1 MKAFPTGGDHR
12 HKALRVTKP
21 RAKGTV
27 CPPGIGQLTP
37 LVMALGFASAV
48 ALVASPVSANAAR
61 PDVATASQ
69 PTAATQIQ
77 LSKIAAGQGGFA
89 INGQAAGDDSGHS
102 VAGAGDVNGDGLA
115 DLIVG
120 APQATVNG
128 VKYSGKGY
136 VIFGKPGLESVDLND
151 IAAGKGGFVIN
162 GLSKADSATSVA
174 GAGDVNGDGLADVII
189 MNAPFGGKG
198 QNFVIFG
205 KADTAAVELSAVQSG
220 AGGGFMITGFDPS
233 EYDANVAAAG
243 DVNGDGLADLI
254 VESATNSYYNR
265 DGSAYV
271 VFGKTDT
278 AAVNLADIGAG
289 KGGGFGFRGEVG
301 YRVAGAGDVNADGL
315 ADIIL
320 GYGQGDYGSYYG
332 VSYVAFGK
340 STTSPVDL
348 SALKNGQGGFVING
362 QRFDFGGDSSG
373 ASVAGAGDLNGD
385 GLADVII
392 GAPEFGKTGG
402 AYVVFG
408 KKNTQPVELSDVA
421 AGTGGF
427 PIHGHD
433 QKVGNWVAAG
443 GDINGDG
450 LSDVVLSSV
459 ASNGGKRSSYVV
471 FGQTQTT
478 AVELSSVVAGNGGFV
493 IAGELGS
500 ARYYNTAVEAGDV
513 NGDGLTDLIVGDSQV
528 DPGSR
533 PGAGRSYVIFGS
545 TKGAFSQ
552 SQFGQVGGGAND
564 TLTGTSGANGLAG
577 GAGNDT
583 LVGNGGADVLH
594 GGAGDDVFVLD
605 ASNVKALANR
615 FGKAG
620 NTTRLSR
627 VDGGAGL
634 DTLQLSGAGITLDL
648 GKVANQ
654 GGSVP
659 GSVSRIESIERI
671 DLTGSGDNTL
681 RLGVKDVQDI
691 AGMNLINQN
700 TQAALGWTNGSFVF
714 PARVRRHQLIVDGNV
729 GDALQLPA
737 TASGWVN
744 AGTVFHHGIGYTV
757 YDTGTLGPQFERVEI
772 IVANDVTTTV
782 PPQGQK
788 SGG

>member
-1 MKAFPTGGDHR
+1 MNAFRSGGHR
-12 HKALRVTKP
+12 HK
-21 RAKGTV
+21 
-27 CPPGIGQLTP
+27 LTP
-37 LVMALGFASAV
+37 LAMALGFASAV
-48 ALVASPVSANAAR
+48 ASTVILAAAPVSANAVG
-61 PDVATASQ
+61 PDKPAVSQ
-69 PTAATQIQ
+69 PKAATQIQ
-77 LSKIAAGQGGFA
+77 LSKIAAGQGGFV
-89 INGQAAGDDSGHS
+89 INGQGADDASGHS
-102 VAGAGDVNGDGLA
+102 VAGVGDVNGDGMA
-115 DLIVG
+115 DLVVG
-120 APQATVNG
+120 APHATVNG
-128 VKYSGKGY
+128 VKYAGKGY
-136 VIFGKPGLESVDLND
+136 VIFGKAGLESVDLND

-162 GLSKADSATSVA
+162 GWSKAAAATSVA
-174 GAGDVNGDGLADVII
+174 GAGDVNGDGLADIVL

-198 QNFVIFG
+198 QDFVIFG
-205 KADTAAVELSAVQSG
+205 KTDTSAVDLSAIQSG

-233 EYDANVAAAG
+233 EYDANVAGAG

-254 VESATNSYYNR
+254 VESATNRYYNR

-278 AAVNLADIGAG
+278 GAVNLADIGAG

-332 VSYVAFGK
+332 VSYIAFGK
-340 STTSPVDL
+340 SSTSPVDL
-348 SALKNGQGGFVING
+348 SDLGNGQGGFVING
-362 QRFDFGGDSSG
+362 QHFDFGGDSSG

-433 QKVGNWVAAG
+433 QKVGRWVAPG
-443 GDINGDG
+443 GDLNGDG

-471 FGQTQTT
+471 FGQTQTA
-478 AVELSSVVAGNGGFV
+478 AVELSSIAAGKGGFV
-493 IAGELGS
+493 IVGEGGDSLYYS
-500 ARYYNTAVEAGDV
+500 AAVEAGDV
-513 NGDGLTDLIVGDSQV
+513 NGDGLTDLIVGDAQI
-528 DPGSR
+528 DPGNR

-552 SQFGQVGGGAND
+552 SQFDQVGSGVND

-594 GGAGDDVFVLD
+594 GGAGDDVFILN

-615 FGKAG
+615 FGKGG
-620 NTTRLSR
+620 NTARLSR

-659 GSVSRIESIERI
+659 GSVSRLESIERI
-671 DLTGSGDNTL
+671 DLTGSGNNTL
-681 RLGVKDVQDI
+681 RLGVKDVQDM
-691 AGMNLINQN
+691 AGMNLINQS
-700 TQAALGWTNGSFVF
+700 TQAALGWTNGTFAF
-714 PARVRRHQLIVDGNV
+714 PARVRRHQLIVDGNA

-757 YDTGTLGPQFERVEI
+757 YDTGTLGPQYERVEI

-782 PPQGQK
+782 LPQGQK
-788 SGG
+788 TGG

>member
-1 MKAFPTGGDHR
+1 MNAFWNGGHR
-12 HKALRVTKP
+12 HK
-21 RAKGTV
+21 
-27 CPPGIGQLTP
+27 LTP
-37 LVMALGFASAV
+37 LAMALGFASAV
-48 ALVASPVSANAAR
+48 ALGAASVSANAAR
-61 PDVATASQ
+61 PDKPAVSQ
-69 PTAATQIQ
+69 PKAATQIQ
-77 LSKIAAGQGGFA
+77 LAKIAAGQGGFV
-89 INGQAAGDDSGHS
+89 INGQGADDASGHS

-120 APQATVNG
+120 APDATVNG
-128 VKYSGKGY
+128 VKYAGKGY
-136 VIFGKPGLESVDLND
+136 VIFGKAGLESVDLND

-162 GLSKADSATSVA
+162 GWSKAAAATSVA
-174 GAGDVNGDGLADVII
+174 GAGDVNGDGLADLIV
-189 MNAPFGGKG
+189 MNAPFGGGG
-198 QNFVIFG
+198 QDFVIFG
-205 KADTAAVELSAVQSG
+205 KTDTAAVELSAIASG
-220 AGGGFMITGFDPS
+220 AGGGFVINGFGAS
-233 EYDANVAAAG
+233 EYEANVAAAG

-254 VESATNSYYNR
+254 VETATNAYYHR
-265 DGSAYV
+265 DGAAYV
-271 VFGKTDT
+271 VFGKIDA
-278 AAVNLADIGAG
+278 AAVNLADISNGT
-289 KGGGFGFRGEVG
+289 GGGFAIRGRVG
-301 YRVAGAGDVNADGL
+301 SRVAGAGDVNADGL
-315 ADIIL
+315 ADIVL
-320 GYGQGDYGSYYG
+320 GYDEGEYGSDYG

-362 QRFDFGGDSSG
+362 QVFDVEGDGTG

-385 GLADVII
+385 GLADVVV
-392 GAPEFGKTGG
+392 GAPKFGKFGG

-408 KKNTQPVELSDVA
+408 KKNTQQVELSDVA
-421 AGTGGF
+421 AGSGGF

-433 QKVGNWVAAG
+433 QKVGYWVGAG
-443 GDINGDG
+443 GDVNGDG
-450 LSDVVLSSV
+450 LPDVILSGMSTYSV
-459 ASNGGKRSSYVV
+459 KRNSYVV
-471 FGQTQTT
+471 FGQTQTA
-478 AVELSSVVAGNGGFV
+478 AVELSSVAAGDGGFAIV
-493 IAGELGS
+493 GEIGS
-500 ARYYNTAVEAGDV
+500 ARYYNAAVEAGDV
-513 NGDGLTDLIVGDSQV
+513 NGDGLTDLIVGDSHV
-528 DPGSR
+528 DAGDR
-533 PGAGRSYVIFGS
+533 KGAGRSYVIFGS

-552 SQFGQVGGGAND
+552 SQFGQVGGSSND

-594 GGAGDDVFVLD
+594 GGAGDDVFVLN

-615 FGKAG
+615 FGKGG

-659 GSVSRIESIERI
+659 GSVSRLESIERI
-671 DLTGSGDNTL
+671 DLTGSGNNTL

-691 AGMNLINQN
+691 AGMNLINQT
-700 TQAALGWTNGSFVF
+700 TQAALGWTNGTFVF
-714 PARVRRHQLIVDGNV
+714 PARVRRHQLIVDGNA

-782 PPQGQK
+782 LPQGQK
-788 SGG
+788 TGG